1 MLETWMHPESDFKLA
16 INQKND
22 NDITIFQYKVIVI
35 LFNVVLFLLS
45 SLVTGPSFISISA
58 LFLELWQFAF
68 YIDQKSRNWK
78 YPRLCFGMDASNEML
93 LNAAKCQE
101 IIVSLLNVYTPLKK
115 KYLRTNHANFVTNEL
130 RKAIM

>member
-1 MLETWMHPESDFKLA
+1 
-16 INQKND
+16 
-22 NDITIFQYKVIVI
+22 
-35 LFNVVLFLLS
+35 
-45 SLVTGPSFISISA
+45 
-58 LFLELWQFAF
+58 
-68 YIDQKSRNWK
+68 
-78 YPRLCFGMDASNEML
+78 MDASNKML